1 MKIISTDSQRDKNVF
16 SPSKVHF
23 WHFCQGL
30 WKNNNCNARVTT
42 FFIVFGHLILEGLLK
57 MAINLISYISKAETI
72 YVSSVAPTYEHN
84 LCHDAIL
91 SVEQLYAVSIWFFQ
105 FTLWS
110 SWGSQILRKVI
121 SLHYLPYKGETC
133 SFLFNLDAGKG

>member
-1 MKIISTDSQRDKNVF
+1 
-16 SPSKVHF
+16 
-23 WHFCQGL
+23 
-30 WKNNNCNARVTT
+30 
-42 FFIVFGHLILEGLLK
+42 

-110 SWGSQILRKVI
+110 GISDQSLCCLRSSENEKKNAQSSYSSILSSAASQGMAFLSGARKSSI
-121 SLHYLPYKGETC
+121 ELPQLKIERM
-133 SFLFNLDAGKG
+133 LPHL